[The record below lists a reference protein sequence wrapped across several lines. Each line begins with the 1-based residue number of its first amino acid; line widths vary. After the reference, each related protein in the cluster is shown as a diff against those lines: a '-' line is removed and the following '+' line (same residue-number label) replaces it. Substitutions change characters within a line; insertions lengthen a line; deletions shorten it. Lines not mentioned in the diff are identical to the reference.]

1 MVPLVPGSG
10 SGSLMFWDYND
21 PGGQAETPIEKKKK
35 SEVTSYK
42 MASIY
47 ILQAHTHHPP
57 KQHTSKESAAV
68 LKDNNCNN
76 C

>member
-35 SEVTSYK
+35 K
-42 MASIY
+42 
-47 ILQAHTHHPP
+47 
-57 KQHTSKESAAV
+57 K
-68 LKDNNCNN
+68 
-76 C
+76 

>member
-35 SEVTSYK
+35 VRLLLIKWLLYIFYK
-42 MASIY
+42 
-47 ILQAHTHHPP
+47 HTHTIPLNNTH
-57 KQHTSKESAAV
+57 
-68 LKDNNCNN
+68 LKSQQQY
-76 C
+76 